1 MTVVSVLSYGIGNLR
16 SVQRAFAHVGAE
28 VHLATTPAEVASA
41 EKLVLPGVGA
51 FRHCAETLR
60 DKNLWDPVV
69 NHLASDKPFFG
80 ICVGMQL
87 MMEASEE
94 FGVHSGL
101 GFIPG
106 TVQKLPAQDGQKIP
120 MVGWKSVLAA
130 SGSPYFRDR
139 KAFYFIH
146 SFAAR
151 PAHASDILGHYT
163 YGDTQVTAAVGRG
176 NKIGTQFH
184 PEKSGEVGLAL
195 LDRFVKS

>member
-16 SVQRAFAHVGAE
+16 SVQRAFAHVGAK
-28 VHLATTPAEVASA
+28 VGLATTPAELASA
-41 EKLVLPGVGA
+41 ERLVLPGVGA

-60 DKNLWDPVV
+60 DKNLWDPVA

-94 FGVHSGL
+94 FGVHSGF

-106 TVQKLPAQDGQKIP
+106 TVQKLPVQDGQKIP
-120 MVGWKSVLAA
+120 MVGWKSVSST
-130 SGSPYFRDR
+130 SGSPYLVGQN
-139 KAFYFIH
+139 AFYFVH

-151 PAHASDILGHYT
+151 PSHASDILGQYD
-163 YGDTQVTAAVGRG
+163 YGDTQVTAAVGRD

-184 PEKSGEVGLAL
+184 PEKSGEAGLAL
-195 LDRFVKS
+195 LERFVRS